1 MYEIIQLFIFGFN
14 MNFTQI
20 NVSYPKINMI
30 KKLSFFFE
38 IQDAILVSGVHLS
51 KLETFHG
58 FLTIPQS
65 LCVSLQLSQLQS
77 FSLSLSV

>member
-30 KKLSFFFE
+30 KKISFFLKFKM
-38 IQDAILVSGVHLS
+38 Q
-51 KLETFHG
+51 F
-58 FLTIPQS
+58 
-65 LCVSLQLSQLQS
+65 
-77 FSLSLSV
+77 